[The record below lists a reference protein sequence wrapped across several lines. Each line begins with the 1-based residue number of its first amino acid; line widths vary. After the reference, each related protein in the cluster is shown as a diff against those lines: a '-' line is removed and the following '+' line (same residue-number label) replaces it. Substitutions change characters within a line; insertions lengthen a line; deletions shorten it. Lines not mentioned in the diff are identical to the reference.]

1 MDNQKYLDELQEKST
16 AVQNQINE
24 VQQNLNNLIVVKT
37 KLDGAI
43 EHQQYVI
50 EQTKEKNKDKS
61 KKPK

>member
-1 MDNQKYLDELQEKST
+1 MDNQKYLDELQEKLI